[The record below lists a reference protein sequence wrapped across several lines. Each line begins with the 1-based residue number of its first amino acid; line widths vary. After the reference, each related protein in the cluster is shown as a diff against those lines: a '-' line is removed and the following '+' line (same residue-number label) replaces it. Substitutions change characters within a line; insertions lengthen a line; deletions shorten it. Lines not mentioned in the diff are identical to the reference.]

1 MHETDVTW
9 LPTHE
14 EPTNGEPKGDGTNG
28 DGTKTE
34 QSTGDESKKDDVKR
48 GEPKKAP
55 ENFQDQLA
63 YAWEYIGG
71 VYGTILTI
79 LPVIT
84 YIAVNALTSM
94 WPAIWAS
101 IGTAVLVYVFQLLRK
116 EKPAAA
122 FLGLGTVLIT
132 CGVAV
137 FVGEAKGYYLLGN
150 WITVGIGSLLLL
162 SVLVRRPLIGQV
174 WAAANL
180 QGTFWRTDRKSLFCY
195 DVATLLWSLL
205 SFSRFAVERWLYNMD
220 ETTWLGIARLVM
232 GWPLTF
238 FAVLTS
244 MWAVRKVDGRRKLH
258 DPSYEASEQMA
269 ESGESDSA
277 DVESAA
283 RRGEQ

>member
-1 MHETDVTW
+1 MNHSAESHSSSVTDA
-9 LPTHE
+9 PE
-14 EPTNGEPKGDGTNG
+14 KAA
-28 DGTKTE
+28 
-34 QSTGDESKKDDVKR
+34 KD
-48 GEPKKAP
+48 EPKKVP

-84 YIAVNALTSM
+84 YIVVNALTSM

-101 IGTAVLVYVFQLLRK
+101 IGTAVLVGIFQLLRK
-116 EKPAAA
+116 EKLAAA
-122 FLGLGTVLIT
+122 FVGLGTVLIT
-132 CGVAV
+132 SGVAV

-150 WITVGIGSLLLL
+150 WITVGIGSILLL

-174 WAAANL
+174 WSAANL
-180 QGTFWRTDRKSLFCY
+180 QGTFWRKDRKSLFYY
-195 DVATLLWSLL
+195 DVATLLWSFL

-238 FAVLTS
+238 FAVMTS
-244 MWAVRKVDGRRKLH
+244 IWAVRKVDGRRKLH
-258 DPSYEASEQMA
+258 DPNYKDPKQQA
-269 ESGESDSA
+269 ESEESGPA
-277 DVESAA
+277 DVESA
-283 RRGEQ
+283 RSRGE

>member
-1 MHETDVTW
+1 VNHSAESHSSSVTDA
-9 LPTHE
+9 PE
-14 EPTNGEPKGDGTNG
+14 KAA
-28 DGTKTE
+28 
-34 QSTGDESKKDDVKR
+34 KD
-48 GEPKKAP
+48 EPKKVP

-84 YIAVNALTSM
+84 YIVVNALTSM

-101 IGTAVLVYVFQLLRK
+101 IGTAVLVGIFQLLRK
-116 EKPAAA
+116 EKLAAA
-122 FLGLGTVLIT
+122 FVGLGTVLIT
-132 CGVAV
+132 SGVAV

-150 WITVGIGSLLLL
+150 WITVGIGSILLL

-174 WAAANL
+174 WSAANL
-180 QGTFWRTDRKSLFCY
+180 QGTFWRKDRKSLFYY
-195 DVATLLWSLL
+195 DVATLLWSFL

-238 FAVLTS
+238 FAVMTS
-244 MWAVRKVDGRRKLH
+244 IWAVRKVDGRRKLH
-258 DPSYEASEQMA
+258 DPNYKDPKQQEESE
-269 ESGESDSA
+269 ESGPVDTETAKS
-277 DVESAA
+277 
-283 RRGEQ
+283 RGE